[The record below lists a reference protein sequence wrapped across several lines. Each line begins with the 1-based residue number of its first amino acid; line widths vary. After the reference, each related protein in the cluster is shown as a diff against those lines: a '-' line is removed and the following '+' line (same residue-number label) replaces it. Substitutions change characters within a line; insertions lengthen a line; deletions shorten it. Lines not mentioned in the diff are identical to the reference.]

1 MKFIRDLIKL
11 IRTGKMGLDSWKNL
25 KYLTWSLGNFY
36 FWYSNYSLTD
46 FLIINGMI
54 FVIDQSS
61 KVYSAAIGIMSGI
74 EQVRKHEKEMLKQEI
89 TNIQVDELDV
99 N

>member
-46 FLIINGMI
+46 FLIINGII
-54 FVIDQSS
+54 FVIHQCSR
-61 KVYSAAIGIMSGI
+61 VYSAAIGVMSGI
-74 EQVRKHEKEMLKQEI
+74 DQVRKHEKEMLKREI